1 MKREAGSVLPLL
13 FFVHRMMWLS
23 FFRHVFG
30 HFLEKVAVVVAHF
43 VPRTDFPL
51 VVLPVE
57 GELGVHPLLSGAE
70 FEGGFGDVA
79 CQELDLDVLRGDGEV
94 HAVGPSDVLAL
105 EAPVG
110 GFLGVDG
117 AHLPLHV
124 VELSGAEHG
133 VEVGVVLRFVLLGGV
148 CPADFGVD
156 DFELVCDGFFG
167 PLVFGGDIH
176 SVCHH
181 VGAVGLE
188 AGGCGVRAFGA
199 GVGHLAL
206 VAAGGQQHGCGYYY
220 IIYVSFHPAVLSLL
234 IPK

>member
-1 MKREAGSVLPLL
+1 
-13 FFVHRMMWLS
+13 MWLS

-30 HFLEKVAVVVAHF
+30 HFLEKVAVVVAHL

-79 CQELDLDVLRGDGEV
+79 CQELDLDVLWGDGEV

-110 GFLGVDG
+110 GLLGVDG

-133 VEVGVVLRFVLLGGV
+133 VEVGVVLHAVVCGGV

-156 DFELVCDGFFG
+156 GPDLLCDGFFS
-167 PLVFGGDIH
+167 PLVVGCDVH
-176 SVCHH
+176 SVCHFGGSCG
-181 VGAVGLE
+181 VGSLAN
-188 AGGCGVRAFGA
+188 GCGVGVPGV

-220 IIYVSFHPAVLSLL
+220 IICMSFHPAVLSLL
-234 IPK
+234 IPKKYSMSVRKPTPSVS